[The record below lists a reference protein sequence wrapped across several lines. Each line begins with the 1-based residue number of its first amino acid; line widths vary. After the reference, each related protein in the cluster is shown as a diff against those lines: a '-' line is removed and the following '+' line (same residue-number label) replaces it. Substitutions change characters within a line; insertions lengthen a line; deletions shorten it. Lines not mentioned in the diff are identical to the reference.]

1 MVASGARR
9 SSHEDAEAAQHH
21 PKEFV
26 PEVVVVSVEQPK
38 APPAYTADA
47 YHAQHYA
54 PAQQVR
60 ATTAHF

>member
-1 MVASGARR
+1 VVASGTRR
-9 SSHEDAEAAQHH
+9 NSHEEAEAAQHH

-47 YHAQHYA
+47 YHYT

-60 ATTAHF
+60 PTITTHSQR